1 MEGSGLS
8 SEALAAA
15 PVDGR
20 RGRARGVVLMLG
32 SAMSNQSG
40 AAIGA
45 LAFPVLGP
53 IGVVA
58 IRQWIAGALLLVIA
72 RPAIRSFTRRQW
84 ELVLA
89 LAVVFA
95 TMNLSVYM
103 AIERIGLGT
112 AVTLEFL
119 GPLVIALR
127 GSLTALPSGAGRR
140 VTLACAGFAT
150 VGILLLVRPEPTTDY
165 LGVGLALSAAACW
178 AIYILL
184 NQAVGQRFT
193 GVQGS
198 AAAGGVSA
206 LLYVPIGAVVLV
218 NHPPTLV
225 ALACGVAAGVLASVV
240 PFLADLAALRCVPA
254 HVFGIAM
261 SVNPVF
267 AAAIGALVLGDRLGA
282 EDCVAIGLI
291 VVANV
296 GAVLASHTRADALE
310 PTDRLAQ

>member
-1 MEGSGLS
+1 M
-8 SEALAAA
+8 
-15 PVDGR
+15 
-20 RGRARGVVLMLG
+20 LMLG
-32 SAMSNQSG
+32 SAVSNQSG

-45 LAFPVLGP
+45 LAFPIVGP

-58 IRQWIAGALLLVIA
+58 IRQWIAGVLLLAIA

-127 GSLTALPSGAGRR
+127 GSLTAPASGAGRR
-140 VTLACAGFAT
+140 VTLACTGFAT
-150 VGILLLVRPEPTTDY
+150 AGILLLVRPEPTTDY
-165 LGVGLALSAAACW
+165 LGAGLALLAAACW

-184 NQAVGQRFT
+184 NRAAGQRFT
-193 GVQGS
+193 GVQGP
-198 AAAGGVSA
+198 AAAGAVSA
-206 LLYVPIGAVVLV
+206 LLYIPIGAVVLS
-218 NHPPTLV
+218 NNPPTLV
-225 ALACGVAAGVLASVV
+225 ALACGVAAGVLASVI
-240 PFLADLAALRCVPA
+240 PFVADLDALRYVPA
-254 HVFGIAM
+254 HVFGIVM

-267 AAAIGALVLGDRLGA
+267 AAAIGALVLGDVLGA
-282 EDCVAIGLI
+282 DDWAAICLI
-291 VVANV
+291 VAANA
-296 GAVLASHTRADALE
+296 GAVLAGHADRQTQTGGTVAAVTNAEQRASGAGEGPHDQPRGSACA
-310 PTDRLAQ
+310 RR